1 MLSEIQETNEN
12 IEFQA
17 YDSFNLRQNRKS
29 LEDSSCHAED
39 IR

>member
-17 YDSFNLRQNRKS
+17 YDSFNIWQNRKS
-29 LEDSSCHAED
+29 LEDSSYHTED